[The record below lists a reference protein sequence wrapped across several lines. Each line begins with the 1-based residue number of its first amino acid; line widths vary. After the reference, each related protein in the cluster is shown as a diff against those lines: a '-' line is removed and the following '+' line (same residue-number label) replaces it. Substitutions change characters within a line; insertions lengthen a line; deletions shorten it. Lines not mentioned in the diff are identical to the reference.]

1 MAAPRP
7 TVVIC
12 VDHAFV
18 SGGQA
23 KVAIESALGL
33 AAHGARPILFAAAAP
48 VDERL
53 TKAGVEMVCLDQHD
67 LLGNPSRA
75 AAAVQGTWNLA
86 AARALADLLARLPRD
101 ETIVHVHGWAKA
113 LSPSIAAPIR
123 ASGLPALYTLHEYF
137 LFCPNG
143 GFYDYQTNEVCHRTP
158 LSPSCWAT
166 HCDSRNYPRKLWR
179 NARLT
184 VAQRLARLPEIFSDY
199 VCISDYQQQI
209 VGPYLPKRARLH
221 RVSNPID
228 CENLGR
234 KSDPATGD
242 VIFVGRLS
250 AEKGAFLFAEAAAR
264 AGLRP
269 AFIGDGPIADELRT
283 RYPQA
288 RFLGWLPPDR
298 VRAEMRAARALAFP
312 SLWYEGQPLTVLE
325 AKAMGTPIV
334 VSDICAGR
342 EEVEDGVGGLWF
354 SSGDV
359 DSLEAALLRLK
370 DDALVA
376 RLSDGAYDAFWRDPP
391 TLDRHVERILAVY
404 AEVRERKRVERREEC
419 LQKMALP
426 SPALREKVAS
436 RSEVG

>member
-1 MAAPRP
+1 MAAPRFP

-33 AAHGARPILFAAAAP
+33 AAHGARPILFAAASP
-48 VDERL
+48 IDERL
-53 TKAGVEMVCLDQHD
+53 AAAGVDVVCLDQHD

-75 AAAVQGTWNLA
+75 AAAVQGTWNLS
-86 AARALADLLARLPRD
+86 AARVLADLLARLPRD

-123 ASGLPALYTLHEYF
+123 ASGVPALYTLHEYF

-158 LSPSCWAT
+158 LSPACWAT
-166 HCDSRNYPRKLWR
+166 HCDSRNYSRKLWR

-184 VAQRLARLPEIFSDY
+184 VAQRVARLPEIFSDY
-199 VCISDYQQQI
+199 ICISDYQHEI
-209 VGPYLPKRARLH
+209 VAPFLPKGALLH

-228 CENLGR
+228 CEDLGR
-234 KSDPATGD
+234 KSAPASGEM
-242 VIFVGRLS
+242 IFVGRLS
-250 AEKGAFLFAEAAAR
+250 AEKGAFLFAEAATR
-264 AGLRP
+264 AGITP
-269 AFIGDGPIADELRT
+269 IFIGDGPIAEELRA
-283 RYPQA
+283 RFPAA
-288 RFLGWLPPDR
+288 RFLGWLPPAE
-298 VRAEMRAARALAFP
+298 VRAQMRAARALIFP

-334 VSDICAGR
+334 VSDVCAGR

-354 SSGDV
+354 ASGDV
-359 DSLEAALLRLK
+359 EALAAALTKLK
-370 DDALVA
+370 DDALVE
-376 RLSDGAYDAFWRDPP
+376 RLSNGAYDAFWRDPP

-404 AEVRERKRVERREEC
+404 EEMRERNR
-419 LQKMALP
+419 LA
-426 SPALREKVAS
+426 A
-436 RSEVG
+436 